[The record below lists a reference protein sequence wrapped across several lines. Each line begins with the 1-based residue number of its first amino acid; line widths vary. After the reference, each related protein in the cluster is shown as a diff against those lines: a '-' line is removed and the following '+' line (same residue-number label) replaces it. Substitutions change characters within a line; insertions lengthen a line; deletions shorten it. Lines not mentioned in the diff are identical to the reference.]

1 VGSPD
6 ANTYMVLRKFLLLI
20 FFLTTSTF
28 AGPLQDMET
37 FLLKEQYE
45 AVIDVYD
52 DNEDDLEKN
61 ERARFLQARALEG
74 QGEIDEAIEVMESL
88 LKSKYSRQ
96 NRNVVQSLYQN
107 GEKPVVPDGSKL
119 SVVYYKLAQLY
130 SKKYLDTHEASEPKE
145 RNKLR
150 RKSFAYLKVAK
161 ALSEDSEALETMRD
175 KLTER
180 RDYYRSLEYSGSF
193 YVFLSYISWQDH
205 VDLIQTSNGAKVPLL
220 NTSSGSCSGLGRKW
234 ENADFEFFF
243 DACYI
248 MGKSTVSSIVPSV
261 THKQNNVSVSGIY
274 GGPGVYWKGLADNV
288 SAGFQIPIMT
298 RSGEWDPPNNGY
310 TVDDE
315 SPIKAGI
322 SVQTKWR
329 MKYISLSAKLG
340 KVFGNKSSVFNLATI
355 YEF

>member
-1 VGSPD
+1 MKKMIV
-6 ANTYMVLRKFLLLI
+6 LI
-20 FFLTTSTF
+20 FFLLMVAELQ

-45 AVIDVYD
+45 AALDVYD
-52 DNEDDLEKN
+52 EAEDDLEKN

-74 QGEIDEAIEVMESL
+74 MGDIDEAIEVLEEL

-96 NRNVVQSLYQN
+96 NRTVVQSLYQY
-107 GEKPVVPDGSKL
+107 GEKPIVPDGSKL
-119 SVVYYKLAQLY
+119 SVVYYKLTQLY
-130 SKKYLDTHEASEPKE
+130 SKKFLNTHEATEEKE

-161 ALSEDSEALETMRD
+161 ALSEDSEALETLRD
-175 KLTER
+175 KITER
-180 RDYYRSLEYSGSF
+180 KNYYRSLDYQGSF

-205 VDLIQTSNGAKVPLL
+205 VDLIQTSNGAKVSLL

-234 ENADFEFFF
+234 ENAKFEFFF
-243 DACYI
+243 DTCYI
-248 MGKSTVSSIVPSV
+248 MGKSTVSSIVPGV
-261 THKQNNVSVSGIY
+261 THKQNNVAVSGFY

-298 RSGEWDPPNNGY
+298 RTGDWDPPNSGY

-315 SPIKAGI
+315 SSIKAGI

-329 MKYISLSAKLG
+329 MKYISLAAKLG

>member
-1 VGSPD
+1 MLL
-6 ANTYMVLRKFLLLI
+6 MVTELQ
-20 FFLTTSTF
+20 

-45 AVIDVYD
+45 AALDVYD
-52 DNEDDLEKN
+52 EEEDDFENN

-74 QGEIDEAIEVMESL
+74 MGDIDEAIKVHEGL
-88 LKSKYSRQ
+88 LKSKYSKQ
-96 NRNVVQSLYQN
+96 NRNVVQALYQH
-107 GEKPVVPDGSKL
+107 GEQPIVPDGSKL

-130 SKKYLDTHEASEPKE
+130 SKKYLNTHEATEEKE

-161 ALSEDSEALETMRD
+161 ALSEDSEALETIRD
-175 KLTER
+175 KITER
-180 RDYYRSLEYSGSF
+180 KDYYRSLDYQGSF

-205 VDLIQTSNGAKVPLL
+205 VDLIQTSNGAKVLLL

-234 ENADFEFFF
+234 ENAKFEFFF

-248 MGKSTVSSIVPSV
+248 MGKSTVSSIAPGV
-261 THKQNNVSVSGIY
+261 THKQNNVAVSGFF

-298 RSGEWDPPNNGY
+298 RTGDWDPPNSGY

-315 SPIKAGI
+315 SSIKAGI

-329 MKYISLSAKLG
+329 MKYISLAAKLG